1 MQSTELA
8 GYHGERLKI
17 RLKANPVDDQ
27 ANQELISFL
36 AKTLGIGKKDIAL
49 VRGKASRIKTLSVS
63 RGKEAVEQLQHHMR
77 NRAAANMVFAPN
89 GVSFEIADK
98 SSFEI
103 QSYH

>member
-1 MQSTELA
+1 LTPVDSLFLFEVYVQPGAKSTELS

-36 AKTLGIGKKDIAL
+36 AKTLGIGKKDIAI

-63 RGKEAVEQLQHHMR
+63 RGKEAVKQLQHRMLQD
-77 NRAAANMVFAPN
+77 F
-89 GVSFEIADK
+89 GS
-98 SSFEI
+98 
-103 QSYH
+103 